1 MNRSNTSSK
10 LILIGLILFIVLFV
24 FFLYTFLH
32 EAGHALAGWFYGQSL
47 TEFNVSF
54 WNFEAHVGMVGG
66 ALTRSQLALR
76 SAAGTILPILFWTI
90 FISVIPRKANFLL
103 ETLKLISSMAVVNT
117 LLTWIV
123 LPILF
128 IFAKAPSDDVTNF
141 LRYSQM
147 PPLLLVFIA
156 SSLYVGGWIL
166 FLSKIDGLR
175 NEFMLFRTTKR
186 DVLLAGA
193 RQTLPGIAGI
203 LTVCLV
209 VVFTLNTSAS
219 KNFLNKFS
227 PPQDFEPVAQIDL
240 STRAYPSETLTEF
253 HLETQTYVGVFVAI
267 HNINTAYFDLSVI
280 GPDGFNSTVLHGE
293 GYNAFQDGGLWE
305 ENLPPGAY
313 RVVLTSH
320 QSPGTASV
328 HLKIH

>member
-1 MNRSNTSSK
+1 MNRTNTSSK
-10 LILIGLILFIVLFV
+10 TILIGLILFIVLFV

-32 EAGHALAGWFYGQSL
+32 EAGHVLAGWFYGQSL

-66 ALTRSQLALR
+66 ALTRSQLAFR

-90 FISVIPRKANFLL
+90 FISFTPRKASFLL

-128 IFAKAPSDDVTNF
+128 SFGKAPSDDVTNF

-147 PPLLLVFIA
+147 PPVLLVLIA
-156 SSLYVGGWIL
+156 SCLYVGGWIL

-175 NEFMLFRTTKR
+175 NEFMLFRTTNP

-193 RQTLPGIAGI
+193 PQTVPGIVDI
-203 LTVCLV
+203 MMVCLMI
-209 VVFTLNTSAS
+209 VFTLNTSAS
-219 KNFLNKFS
+219 KNLLTKFS

-253 HLETQTYVGVFVAI
+253 RLETQTDAGVFLSI
-267 HNINTAYFDLSVI
+267 HNIDTTYFDLSVI
-280 GPDGFNSTVLHGE
+280 GPDDFHSTVLHGE

-305 ENLPPGAY
+305 EYLLPGVY
-313 RVVLTSH
+313 RVVLTSR